1 MSEKVFFSEKQ
12 KFNQWWLWLLLI
24 GLNGMFIFKIVKQ
37 IYYKNIYATEV
48 AIDAEFTIGF
58 SIVFLVTTLFYF
70 FQLETIIKNDGIYV
84 RFFPIHFAYK
94 KYSWD
99 TLEKCY
105 IRKYNPLSEYGGW
118 GIRMGLFGKGNA
130 LNVSGNMGLQ
140 LEILNETN
148 LLIGTNNPDELKD
161 VLIQLSRYKS

>member
-58 SIVFLVTTLFYF
+58 SIAFLVTTLFY
-70 FQLETIIKNDGIYV
+70 
-84 RFFPIHFAYK
+84 
-94 KYSWD
+94 
-99 TLEKCY
+99 
-105 IRKYNPLSEYGGW
+105 
-118 GIRMGLFGKGNA
+118 

-140 LEILNETN
+140 LEILNKTN

>member
-70 FQLETIIKNDGIYV
+70 FQL
-84 RFFPIHFAYK
+84 
-94 KYSWD
+94 
-99 TLEKCY
+99 
-105 IRKYNPLSEYGGW
+105 
-118 GIRMGLFGKGNA
+118 
-130 LNVSGNMGLQ
+130 
-140 LEILNETN
+140 
-148 LLIGTNNPDELKD
+148 
-161 VLIQLSRYKS
+161 